1 LTSRLFDVARDGAV
15 IVRVHTQP
23 GATHPGV
30 AGVHGDALK
39 VRVREVAE
47 RGRANRAVEA
57 VVADVF
63 DVPRSSVAV
72 TAGTTTRAKRVRVER
87 IDAERAAN
95 LLRAAL
101 SNEISRPGP
110 PG

>member
-1 LTSRLFDVARDGAV
+1 VSSRVFDVASDGAV

-23 GATHPGV
+23 GATHPGL

-57 VVADVF
+57 VLADVF

-72 TAGTTTRAKRVRVER
+72 TAGTTAQAKRVRVTGVTP
-87 IDAERAAN
+87 DRAASI
-95 LLRAAL
+95 LRATL
-101 SNEISRPGP
+101 SATQP
-110 PG
+110 